1 MDHHPKKN
9 ATLPKDIETRP
20 DAEVAELIFGKRL
33 KKELDKAVE
42 AVDKKG
48 VPDFMQPISAV
59 LGYPFN
65 RS

>member
-1 MDHHPKKN
+1 MTQTPKKK

-20 DAEVAELIFGKRL
+20 DAEVAELIFGKRV

-48 VPDFMQPISAV
+48 VPEFMQP
-59 LGYPFN
+59 
-65 RS
+65 